1 MRHAEDDVLDSAR
14 AATLED
20 FLEQR
25 DQAVAA
31 FEREPLLRRITRCE
45 VALETFGHRQVTQD
59 LLA

>member
-1 MRHAEDDVLDSAR
+1 MRHAEDDVFDAAR
-14 AATLED
+14 TAALED

-31 FEREPLLRRITRCE
+31 FEREPLLRGVARRE
-45 VALETFGHRQVTQD
+45 VALEAFGHRQVAQD

>member
-14 AATLED
+14 AAALQD

-31 FEREPLLRRITRCE
+31 FEREALLRGITRRE

-59 LLA
+59 FLA